1 MQFGDGGDWRR
12 LDVEQR
18 FPKFRRATAAVA
30 GALLPSVAVVGM
42 LLEWEDALVLGAV
55 TAVVRG
61 MRRKGWAIASVLLV
75 AAAFPPWGWPTWW
88 CCYTPLLGLWRGSED
103 SADRNVCSTFLQRS
117 LGRDLIEAL
126 TIGFAMC
133 WLTTGFVR
141 DAVATRGVL
150 LQASGCVL
158 FGLQMLL
165 FPIA

>member
-1 MQFGDGGDWRR
+1 M
-12 LDVEQR
+12 
-18 FPKFRRATAAVA
+18 
-30 GALLPSVAVVGM
+30 VGM

-88 CCYTPLLGLWRGSED
+88 CCFTPLLYVWRGVEG
-103 SADRNVCSTFLQRS
+103 RS
-117 LGRDLIEAL
+117 LGRDLAEAL
-126 TIGFAMC
+126 VIGFAMC